1 MFMYSKMLRSQVYN
15 WLVLKN
21 IYTHVI
27 NHQNQWM
34 FLSPVKHFYSFF
46 QQSPYAKV
54 ITVPIYITKKTNIRT
69 SLVAQWIETHL
80 PVRGR
85 GFSPWSGKTP
95 HAAEQ
100 VSACATTTEAV
111 CCNYWSP
118 CSAMKSS
125 PLSPQLKEAWAQQ
138 WRPSTAKNKYINNIL
153 KLLKKK
159 LYKRNWI
166 AWFGIMDCMVYF
178 IQYNILE
185 IYPCCCI
192 YQ

>member
-80 PVRGR
+80 PVQGTWVQ
-85 GFSPWSGKTP
+85 SLVWEDST
-95 HAAEQ
+95 
-100 VSACATTTEAV
+100 
-111 CCNYWSP
+111 CCGASKRVHHNYWG
-118 CSAMKSS
+118 CV
-125 PLSPQLKEAWAQQ
+125 LQ
-138 WRPSTAKNKYINNIL
+138 
-153 KLLKKK
+153 LLKPV
-159 LYKRNWI
+159 LRN
-166 AWFGIMDCMVYF
+166 
-178 IQYNILE
+178 E
-185 IYPCCCI
+185 E
-192 YQ
+192 